1 MWPERQVRQILG
13 SHQPR
18 MTPKTRV
25 RFKSPGEKREGKG
38 QSSETQLE
46 RGGRV
51 GKSHGWGWTSDGDLK
66 AKEGREKAGTVHKVA
81 KGVTGHGWRWT
92 LGIETKRCLVP
103 LSKSLL

>member
-51 GKSHGWGWTSDGDLK
+51 GKTSDGDLK
-66 AKEGREKAGTVHKVA
+66 AKEEREKAGTVHKVA

-103 LSKSLL
+103 LSKNLL